1 MNAACRRIGLPVAA
15 LATAKLFG
23 STATTDTSYSQSEA
37 YAQGSQISGQPR
49 PKLLFVGT
57 GSSTGCPKPLCSM
70 LFGPNSKAVQDSPEI
85 MRLKSEYQDKCR
97 TSASATRGDPKINK
111 NYRNN
116 PALLITHV
124 CSDNSKKS
132 ENNGECKNI
141 LIDAG
146 KTFREGGLRWFP
158 EHGIATLDA
167 IILTH
172 HHMDAVG
179 GLDDVRG
186 FQKVKAQGTFGKPPQ
201 MIPMPV
207 HLSQE
212 CLDDVSDRFPWLF
225 PNQQK
230 EGEAA
235 YTSGTV
241 AGTPA
246 VERHVASLDVQ
257 VFESFQPM
265 DIEGLKIIPLPVWHG
280 DDLISYGFAF
290 SIRGTNVVYI
300 SDISKMVPETMD
312 YILTKLPPTDILIVD
327 SLLPEK
333 PHSVHFS
340 STQAIAL
347 SQEMKAKQTYLIG
360 MNCDAFRL
368 HDEVNQDLQKRYG
381 GKVLLAYDGQ
391 TIDL

>member
-1 MNAACRRIGLPVAA
+1 
-15 LATAKLFG
+15 
-23 STATTDTSYSQSEA
+23 
-37 YAQGSQISGQPR
+37 
-49 PKLLFVGT
+49 
-57 GSSTGCPKPLCSM
+57 M
-70 LFGPNSKAVQDSPEI
+70 LFGANSKAVYDSPEI
-85 MRLKSEYQDKCR
+85 KRLRSEYKDKCR
-97 TSASATRGDPKINK
+97 TSASATRGDPKHNK
-111 NYRNN
+111 DYRNN

-124 CSDNSKKS
+124 FSDNNSNKKG
-132 ENNGECKNI
+132 ENDGECKNI

-172 HHMDAVG
+172 HHMDAAG

-207 HLSQE
+207 HLSRD
-212 CLDDVSDRFPWLF
+212 CLDDVKDRFPWLF

-230 EGEAA
+230 QGEAA

-241 AGTPA
+241 SGTPA
-246 VERHVASLDVQ
+246 VERHVASFDVQ
-257 VFESFQPM
+257 VFKSFQPM

-312 YILTKLPPTDILIVD
+312 YIMTKLPPTDILIVD

-360 MNCDAFRL
+360 MNCDAFLL
-368 HDEVNQDLQKRYG
+368 HDEVNEDLQKRYG